1 MRIAEVKVIVY
12 YYVIWVALF
21 EWMRGRAREGQTQTP
36 CRLILWHQD
45 EGTWYMCAQSLPLL
59 SSKFLTFGS
68 YFSQFRINFDN
79 THTRLI
85 TAAAYV

>member
-1 MRIAEVKVIVY
+1 MRIAEGKLIDY
-12 YYVIWVALF
+12 YYVMWAALF